1 MSLSDKS
8 IEAHIKR
15 LTKEIAEIEE
25 DLYGFKG
32 QSRLGVMALLEAKR
46 DSVVRAAVLQ
56 LHTQI
61 EECLSKIMLY
71 CVLGITTKKLKH
83 RLRGHKARAFRKMLF
98 GNRSIGFDAKIS
110 MASGLGLISE
120 KLADK
125 LVELNVLRNKCSHSW
140 QLRKV
145 IRAGKKPKAKKPPFL
160 QFRGRDL
167 HKAAVLKELI
177 DEYTVIYLRL
187 YVRWTQ

>member
-15 LTKEIAEIEE
+15 LTKEIAEMEE
-25 DLYGFKG
+25 GGPVRLHRS
-32 QSRLGVMALLEAKR
+32 QQVLGVMALLEAKR

-61 EECLSKIMLY
+61 EDYLSKIMLY

-110 MASGLGLISE
+110 MKEPRASGLSR
-120 KLADK
+120 K
-125 LVELNVLRNKCSHSW
+125 SW
-140 QLRKV
+140 Q
-145 IRAGKKPKAKKPPFL
+145 
-160 QFRGRDL
+160 
-167 HKAAVLKELI
+167 
-177 DEYTVIYLRL
+177 TS
-187 YVRWTQ
+187 WWS